1 MAFALKASSPA
12 ALGHPGRCGAA
23 AVVTVPKRFTVRAV
37 AATTSAASLDP
48 AKAVAMSTP
57 GRFVVRAPRLPPV
70 ADGRAL
76 SVSQTLSRIKE
87 QGKVLPL
94 H

>member
-1 MAFALKASSPA
+1 MAFALKVSSPA
-12 ALGHPGRCGAA
+12 ALGHPGRRGAA
-23 AVVTVPKRFTVRAV
+23 AAATVVTVPKRFTVRAV
-37 AATTSAASLDP
+37 AATTSAASIDP
-48 AKAVAMSTP
+48 APAVAKST
-57 GRFVVRAPRLPPV
+57 PRLPPV

-87 QGKVLPL
+87 QGKVLAL